1 MKVII
6 IVIFIILVIS
16 LIYLLI
22 KLNQNK
28 STQEDNTINTIN
40 ESKFLY
46 SRRSNCGYYLPECL
60 KNFFEDNKIL
70 SKDTVNNKKS
80 KQIIYVPC
88 LYDNTDMEI
97 SNMPKTKNNF
107 YMVINKCDIFVGK
120 NHLWNFLEQKYKE
133 KVTNY
138 LPKSYL
144 PYRPESIAEL
154 KKDYK
159 SDKLYI
165 MKKNLQRQ
173 EGIKITSSYDDLINN
188 KDQEFIIIQELL
200 QNPFLVNGRKINLR
214 VYVLLVIYND
224 KSYIY
229 VYDDGFMYYTP
240 EYFKKGSL
248 DISRN
253 ITTGYIDRQV
263 YVDNPLTHDD
273 FREYLG
279 QSRSNIIFQNI
290 RNLIRDALQPYQDQ
304 LINIQS
310 FPGSTQ
316 FQVFG
321 ADVAVNEDMSALLM
335 EINKGPDLNY
345 KDERDGKL
353 KKKLLRDI
361 FVTVGVV
368 ESDNNNRFILVN

>member
-6 IVIFIILVIS
+6 IVFFIILVLV

-22 KLNQNK
+22 KFKNNK
-28 STQEDNTINTIN
+28 CSKKIDNI
-40 ESKFLY
+40 EVDGPKFLY
-46 SRRSNCGYYLPECL
+46 SRRSNCGYYLADCL
-60 KNFFEDNKIL
+60 KNFFADNQIL
-70 SKDTVNNKKS
+70 NVNEVENKKS
-80 KQIIYVPC
+80 SQIIFVPC
-88 LYDNTDMEI
+88 LYDDTYMEI
-97 SNMPKTKNNF
+97 SQMPKTKNNF

-133 KVTNY
+133 KVTNF
-138 LPKSYL
+138 LPQSYL
-144 PYRPESIAEL
+144 PYRPESIEKL

-159 SDKLYI
+159 PDKLYI

-173 EGIKITSSYDDLINN
+173 EGIKITSNYDELINN

-214 VYVLLVIYND
+214 VYVLVIIYNE

-240 EYFKKGSL
+240 EYFKKGSM

-279 QSRSNIIFQNI
+279 QARSNIIFNNI
-290 RNLIRDALQPYQDQ
+290 RGLIRDTLEPYQQQ
-304 LINIQS
+304 LISVQS
-310 FPGSTQ
+310 FPGSVQ

-321 ADVAVNEDMSALLM
+321 ADVAVNEDMTALLM

-345 KDERDGKL
+345 KDERDGAL

-361 FVTVGVV
+361 FVTIGIV
-368 ESDNNNRFILVN
+368 ESDKNNRFILVN

>member
-1 MKVII
+1 MKVIF
-6 IVIFIILVIS
+6 IVIIIILVLALFLSI
-16 LIYLLI
+16 IYLL
-22 KLNQNK
+22 KKNK
-28 STQEDNTINTIN
+28 YSNKMN
-40 ESKFLY
+40 EVDGPKYLY
-46 SRRSNCGYYLPECL
+46 RRRPDCGYYLPECL
-60 KNFFEDNKIL
+60 NNFFTDNQIL
-70 SKDTVNNKKS
+70 SEDIVENKKS
-80 KQIIYVPC
+80 SQIIFVPC
-88 LYDNTDMEI
+88 LYDDTDMEI
-97 SNMPKTKNNF
+97 SKMPKTKNNF

-120 NHLWNFLEQKYKE
+120 NHLWNFLEQKYKD

-144 PYRPESIAEL
+144 PYRPESIEEL
-154 KKDYK
+154 KRDYK
-159 SDKLYI
+159 PNKLYI

-173 EGIKITSSYDDLINN
+173 EGIKITSNYDELINN

-214 VYVLLVIYND
+214 VYVLLVIYNE

-240 EYFKKGSL
+240 EYFKKGSM

-279 QSRSNIIFQNI
+279 QARRDIIFENI
-290 RNLIRDALQPYQDQ
+290 RNLMRDVLQPYQEQ
-304 LINIQS
+304 LISVQS
-310 FPGSTQ
+310 FKGSVQ

-321 ADVAVNEDMSALLM
+321 ADVAVNEDMSTLLM

-361 FVTVGVV
+361 FVTIGVV

>member
-1 MKVII
+1 MKVIF
-6 IVIFIILVIS
+6 VMIFIILVLS
-16 LIYLLI
+16 LIFLLI
-22 KLNQNK
+22 NK
-28 STQEDNTINTIN
+28 NKQSTRVNTINN
-40 ESKFLY
+40 PKFLY
-46 SRRSNCGYYLPECL
+46 RRRPNCGYYLPECL

-70 SKDTVNNKKS
+70 SDDTVENKKFS
-80 KQIIYVPC
+80 QIIYIPC
-88 LYDNTDMEI
+88 LYDDTDMEI
-97 SNMPKTKNNF
+97 SEMPKTKNNF

-133 KVTNY
+133 QVTNY

-144 PYRPESIAEL
+144 PYRPESIDEL

-159 SDKLYI
+159 PDKLYI

-173 EGIKITSSYDDLINN
+173 EGIKITSSYEELINN
-188 KDQEFIIIQELL
+188 KDQDFIIIQELL

-214 VYVLLVIYND
+214 VYVLLVIRND

-253 ITTGYIDRQV
+253 ITTGYVDRQI

-273 FREYLG
+273 FRQYLG
-279 QSRSNIIFQNI
+279 QARTNIVFQNI
-290 RNLIRDALQPYQDQ
+290 RNLIKDTLQPYQDQ
-304 LINIQS
+304 LINFQS
-310 FPGSTQ
+310 FPGSIQ

-321 ADVAVNEDMSALLM
+321 ADVAVNDDMSALLM

-345 KDERDGKL
+345 KDERDGAL

-361 FVTVGVV
+361 FVTVGIV